1 MEADVDRGLVPFARV
16 ELAEVLVLRD
26 QRRSGERVDVHPE
39 ARELSPQAHL
49 DLAESGSAKTVW
61 QCGSVAHEARVEDL
75 LELLFGSWGLG
86 PGAWSLES
94 GKKMGP
100 CAGCLVCFRC
110 LEPEPEV

>member
-61 QCGSVAHEARVEDL
+61 QCSTRGS
-75 LELLFGSWGLG
+75 G
-86 PGAWSLES
+86 
-94 GKKMGP
+94 
-100 CAGCLVCFRC
+100 
-110 LEPEPEV
+110 